1 MEYFKIGKIA
11 GTHGV
16 DGKVVIKH
24 SLGKKCDFEQTEA
37 VFIEEK
43 KDAFLPW
50 FITSAKSINDAE
62 TMVKL
67 EGIKNKESAR
77 NFLQKEIWLTEDDF
91 KRLAASSAPISLLGF
106 EIFEN
111 EKSLGTILEVIEQ
124 PHQVLCKI
132 LLKGK
137 EAWIPIHSET
147 LDGIDK
153 KKKQVTVSLPDGL
166 LDVFL
171 NS

>member
-24 SLGKKCDFEQTEA
+24 SLGRKCDFKDTGA
-37 VFIEEK
+37 IFMEER

-50 FITSAKSINDAE
+50 FIISAKAVSEEE
-62 TMVKL
+62 TMLNL
-67 EGIKNKESAR
+67 EGIDSKETAR
-77 NFLQKEIWLTEDDF
+77 KFLQKEIWLAQDDF
-91 KRLAASSAPISLLGF
+91 KRLAATTAPISLLGF
-106 EIFEN
+106 EIVEN
-111 EKSLGTILEVIEQ
+111 EISLGIVEEVIEQ

-132 LLKGK
+132 IYREK

-147 LDGIDK
+147 LDHIDQK
-153 KKKQVTVSLPDGL
+153 KKRVTVSLPDGL

>member
-24 SLGKKCDFEQTEA
+24 SLGRKSDFKDTGA
-37 VFIEEK
+37 IFMEER

-50 FITSAKSINDAE
+50 FIVSAKAVSDEE
-62 TMVKL
+62 TMLTL
-67 EGIKNKESAR
+67 EGIESKESAR
-77 NFLQKEIWLTEDDF
+77 KFLQKEIWLTEDDF
-91 KRLAASSAPISLLGF
+91 KRLAATSAPISLLGF
-106 EIFEN
+106 EIIEDN
-111 EKSLGTILEVIEQ
+111 ISLGTVLEVIEQ

-132 LLKGK
+132 ILQGK

-147 LDGIDK
+147 LDTIDQKNK
-153 KKKQVTVSLPDGL
+153 KIMVSLPDGL